1 MMDMKN
7 VNKPIKQESKTLLGK
22 INEIDY
28 GKLGIATTG
37 LAICGN
43 ILYPVATATIIGAMP
58 YVGIGMLGI
67 VGGALLMDIITGDI
81 VEEIEEM
88 AKESNETLDRNLNNC
103 VPVGITKKEGK

>member
-1 MMDMKN
+1 MKDMKN
-7 VNKPIKQESKTLLGK
+7 VNKPIKQEEGF
-22 INEIDY
+22 NY
-28 GKLGIATTG
+28 GALGIVGAG
-37 LAICGN
+37 LTVCGN
-43 ILYPVATATIIGAMP
+43 ILYPVATATIMGAMP